1 MEIGSHAHTIDV
13 INQFSLRM
21 KPEPKLIANNQLE
34 KDNQLITSINLL
46 IFIADDDNFSISS
59 SSSTNEKMKTGSVRS
74 NNNNTNTLNNNNK
87 IYADKFE
94 VIENISNNNLNSNPP
109 PSIDLLSYS
118 NNNNVY
124 ADIVDLD
131 DTETLSLMYSQN
143 VNAQQ
148 QFDRGPHDRTLS
160 NNSTKKPY
168 DEQSFYLA
176 NSSSRSFGS

>member
-1 MEIGSHAHTIDV
+1 
-13 INQFSLRM
+13 
-21 KPEPKLIANNQLE
+21 
-34 KDNQLITSINLL
+34 
-46 IFIADDDNFSISS
+46 
-59 SSSTNEKMKTGSVRS
+59 MKTGSVSS
-74 NNNNTNTLNNNNK
+74 NNNSNNINNNK

-94 VIENISNNNLNSNPP
+94 VIENISNNNT

-118 NNNNVY
+118 NNNVY

-148 QFDRGPHDRTLS
+148 QFDRGRHDRTLS
-160 NNSTKKPY
+160 NSSSTRKAY

-176 NSSSRSFGS
+176 NSSSATSRSFGSYILTSLLNIFFHIFAIICLFFNFYWMLSKTFFLFNSFQNLHLCFFILLETLFKFMMIQKYFIMQK

>member
-1 MEIGSHAHTIDV
+1 
-13 INQFSLRM
+13 
-21 KPEPKLIANNQLE
+21 
-34 KDNQLITSINLL
+34 
-46 IFIADDDNFSISS
+46 
-59 SSSTNEKMKTGSVRS
+59 MKTGSVSS
-74 NNNNTNTLNNNNK
+74 NNNSNNINNNK

-94 VIENISNNNLNSNPP
+94 VIENISNNNT

-118 NNNNVY
+118 NNNVY

-148 QFDRGPHDRTLS
+148 QFDRGRHDRTLS
-160 NNSTKKPY
+160 SNSSSTRKPY

-176 NSSSRSFGS
+176 NSSSATSRSFGSYIFLTSLFLLKFHFFAIYLFNFSWMLCQSIFCCLYSSFLFLIKFL